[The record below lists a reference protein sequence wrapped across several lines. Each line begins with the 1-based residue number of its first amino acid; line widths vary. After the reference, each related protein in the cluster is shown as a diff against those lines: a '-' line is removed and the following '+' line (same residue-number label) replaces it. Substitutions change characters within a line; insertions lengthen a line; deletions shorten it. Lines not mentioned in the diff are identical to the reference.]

1 MARGSRTKHEGSEYD
16 DEDDVSIVLVPW
28 SRGVLARR
36 PALRHGSREARRAA
50 F

>member
-1 MARGSRTKHEGSEYD
+1 MARGSRTKHEGSEYE
-16 DEDDVSIVLVPW
+16 DEDDVSIALVPW

-36 PALRHGSREARRAA
+36 SALRRGSRTPRHPA

>member
-1 MARGSRTKHEGSEYD
+1 MARSSRTKHEGSEYD

-36 PALRHGSREARRAA
+36 STAARRASRLA
-50 F
+50 ARSL